1 MSSSPF
7 LNNIRRF
14 LRVQQYSLRTEK
26 TYIGWIKQFIYFNK
40 RQHPKSLGAPEVR
53 LFLDHL
59 ANDKHVT
66 PNTQRTALNA
76 LSFLYNIYFKQP
88 LGDLG
93 FRRASAKQR
102 VPVVLSKEEVAE
114 LIRTMTQV
122 NQLIFSLLYGSGLRI
137 SECLRVRIKD
147 IDWNNKALIVRSGK
161 GDKDR
166 VTLISHHLK
175 PAIDKQIDIVI
186 KLQINDNKQGIG
198 PSLPYA
204 LSKKYPNAY
213 RQPAWMFIFP
223 STQLCPHPLTGEL
236 CRHHLHS
243 SPIRK
248 ALNRALAST
257 NIYKKVNCHT
267 FRHSFATALL
277 QSGTDI
283 RTVQS
288 LLGHSDLR
296 TTQIYTHV
304 IGQHYAG
311 TTSPLDAII

>member
-7 LNNIRRF
+7 LNQIRRF
-14 LRVQQYSLRTEK
+14 LRVQNYSLRTEK
-26 TYIGWIKQFIYFNK
+26 TYIDWIKRFIYFNNLK
-40 RQHPKSLGAPEVR
+40 HPETLGPEEVR
-53 LFLDHL
+53 IFLDHL
-59 ANDKHVT
+59 ANDRHVT

-76 LSFLYNIYFKQP
+76 LSFLYNIYLKQP

-102 VPVVLSKEEVAE
+102 IPVVLSKQEVAE
-114 LIRTMTQV
+114 LLRPMTPL

-137 SECLRVRIKD
+137 SECLRLRVKD
-147 IDWNNKALIVRSGK
+147 IDWNNQTLIVRNGK

-166 VTLISHHLK
+166 VTLLSQYLK
-175 PAIDKQIDIVI
+175 PAIEQQIDMAINI
-186 KLQINDNKQGIG
+186 QINDNKQGIG
-198 PSLPYA
+198 PSLPFA
-204 LSKKYPNAY
+204 LGKKFPNAF

-223 STQLCPHPLTGEL
+223 SVTLCAHPLTGEL
-236 CRHHLHS
+236 CRHHLHGS
-243 SPIRK
+243 SIRK
-248 ALNRALAST
+248 ALNRSLKST
-257 NIYKKVNCHT
+257 NIYKKINCHS

-311 TTSPLDAII
+311 TTSPLDAIV

>member
-1 MSSSPF
+1 MPSSPF
-7 LNNIRRF
+7 LNQIRRF

-26 TYIGWIKQFIYFNK
+26 TYIDWIKRFIYFNK
-40 RQHPKSLGAPEVR
+40 RQHPVKLGAEEVR

-59 ANDKHVT
+59 ANDRHVT

-76 LSFLYNIYFKQP
+76 LSFLYNIYLKQP

-102 VPVVLSKEEVAE
+102 IPVVLSKLEVAE
-114 LIRTMTQV
+114 LIRPMAPL
-122 NQLIFSLLYGSGLRI
+122 NQLIFSILYGSGLRI
-137 SECLRVRIKD
+137 SECLRLRVKD
-147 IDWNNKALIVRSGK
+147 IDWNNQTLIVRNGK

-166 VTLISHHLK
+166 VTLLSQYLK
-175 PAIDKQIDIVI
+175 PAIDQQIDRAIST
-186 KLQINDNKQGIG
+186 QINDNKQGIG

-204 LSKKYPNAY
+204 IGKKFPNAF

-223 STQLCPHPLTGEL
+223 SVTLCAHPLTGEL
-236 CRHHLHS
+236 CRHHLHGS
-243 SPIRK
+243 SIRK
-248 ALNRALAST
+248 ALNRALKT
-257 NIYKKVNCHT
+257 TKIYKKINCHS

-311 TTSPLDAII
+311 TTSPLDAIV